1 MQEPLLGRPQLLGV
15 LVGKAPQ
22 QISGAMPGFQE
33 GLRRLQETEMRE
45 PFIKQCGVYIDSFS
59 TEYLFQRR
67 FVLVCPHARPVWGVQ
82 PDYRDEGLHPSL
94 TSEN

>member
-22 QISGAMPGFQE
+22 QILVQE

-45 PFIKQCGVYIDSFS
+45 PFIKECGVYIDSFS
-59 TEYLFQRR
+59 TKYLFQRR
-67 FVLVCPHARPVWGVQ
+67 FVLVCPMPDLCGVCSQ
-82 PDYRDEGLHPSL
+82 ITEMKDSIHP
-94 TSEN
+94 